1 MGVFGFDNSPVGCWL
16 GGIGGLSGMWMI
28 FHMSIMLFF
37 IFLGFYE
44 IIINNK
50 AEREEKRFLSF
61 FQGL

>member
-1 MGVFGFDNSPVGCWL
+1 VFGFDNSPVGCWL
-16 GGIGGLSGMWMI
+16 GGIGGLSGMWTI

-37 IFLGFYE
+37 IFLLGLYE

>member
-1 MGVFGFDNSPVGCWL
+1 L
-16 GGIGGLSGMWMI
+16 
-28 FHMSIMLFF
+28 
-37 IFLGFYE
+37 YE